1 MIKQHTGWK
10 WRDDQ
15 LTMKEF
21 YNLSQQDKEEYL
33 LLIKGLKEEE
43 RSSMDIILL
52 NRFGLIKLESKKFL
66 SLEDPD

>member
-1 MIKQHTGWK
+1 MSKQITGWI

-21 YNLSQQDKEEYL
+21 YKLSQQDKEEYL
-33 LLIKGLKEEE
+33 LLIQGLKQEE

-52 NRFGLIKLESKKFL
+52 NRFNIKSEQNNFFTIK
-66 SLEDPD
+66 EE

>member
-21 YNLSQQDKEEYL
+21 YNLSSTDKEEYL

-52 NRFGLIKLESKKFL
+52 NRFNLIKSETIKFL
-66 SLEDPD
+66 EL

>member
-10 WRDDQ
+10 FREDE

-52 NRFGLIKLESKKFL
+52 NRFGLIKSESKKFL